1 MSRSLLATV
10 LTSIF
15 FITGCA
21 SDTQMSAL
29 DLDRNAQS
37 GIYEVTCAV
46 IHPGEFHLPPG
57 EYLTLGQAIRRSG
70 GFKPGNSWDDGA
82 DSDAVRLQRVIHGSV
97 VEYTLLASPGGR
109 DEGFIVH
116 PGDHIFVPKRTF
128 STPIPNP
135 LPFAT

>member
-1 MSRSLLATV
+1 MLASLLMFA
-10 LTSIF
+10 
-15 FITGCA
+15 GCA
-21 SDTQMSAL
+21 SDPQMSAY
-29 DLDRNAQS
+29 DLQNNAQS
-37 GIYEVTCAV
+37 GIYDVSGAV

-70 GFKPGNSWDDGA
+70 GFKPGNSWDDGG
-82 DSDAVRLQRVIHGSV
+82 DSDAVRVQRVVHGSV

-109 DEGFIVH
+109 DEAFIVR

-128 STPIPNP
+128 STPISNP